1 MTFLS
6 NIFKKKSSVII
17 DTKTLPVHIAIIPDG
32 NGRWAKK
39 RGLPRNAGHREG
51 SSTLKRIVKYCAK
64 LGIKYITVYT
74 FSTENWKRPK
84 SEVDA
89 LMSLLK
95 EFLMNAENELA
106 GSNIRIKVIGDVSA
120 LSEELRREIPRVE
133 KMTGKNTGLI
143 LNIALNYGGRDE
155 IVSAVKQIAKEITEG
170 RLNVSDIDGALISDR
185 LYTCRTP
192 DPDLII
198 RTSGE
203 KRSSNFL
210 LWQSA
215 YSEYW
220 YTDVLW
226 PDFSQEDMKMAIS
239 DFQRRKR
246 RFGGI

>member
-1 MTFLS
+1 MALLS
-6 NIFKKKSSVII
+6 NLFKKKSSVII

-51 SSTLKRIVKYCAK
+51 SNTLKKIVKYCAR
-64 LGIKYITVYT
+64 LGVKYITVFT

-95 EFLMNAENELA
+95 EFLINAENELS
-106 GSNIRIKVIGDVSA
+106 GSNIRINVIGDVSA
-120 LSEELRREIPRVE
+120 LSEDLQREIPRVE
-133 KMTGKNTGLI
+133 KMTSKNTGLV

-155 IVSAVKQIAKEITEG
+155 IVSAVRRIGKEIAEG
-170 RLNVSDIDGALISDR
+170 RLKTSDIDSALISDR
-185 LYTCRTP
+185 LYTCGIP

-215 YSEYW
+215 YAEYW
-220 YTDVLW
+220 YTDILW
-226 PDFSQEDMKMAIS
+226 PDFKPDDIKEAIG
-239 DFQRRKR
+239 DYQRRNR